1 MSPRCFLRRENH
13 FKGEF
18 IVCDLFLLRRKL
30 KYYSTDVKQQSINI
44 GVHQQEYD
52 TDASIRQ
59 GLPPAPV
66 LQQSSQL
73 YKKPKR
79 KKEIHQN
86 TPPNACHLPDK
97 PENKYH
103 RYKSQKDK
111 DT

>member
-13 FKGEF
+13 FKGEV

-44 GVHQQEYD
+44 GVHQQEHD
-52 TDASIRQ
+52 TNASIRP

-79 KKEIHQN
+79 KREIHQN
-86 TPPNACHLPDK
+86 TPPNACHNQVQMNP
-97 PENKYH
+97 N
-103 RYKSQKDK
+103 YKNNLEIPKG
-111 DT
+111 

>member
-59 GLPPAPV
+59 GLPPDV
-66 LQQSSQL
+66 EQELL
-73 YKKPKR
+73 
-79 KKEIHQN
+79 
-86 TPPNACHLPDK
+86 TL
-97 PENKYH
+97 PENRRSPRILVGDVH
-103 RYKSQKDK
+103 L
-111 DT
+111 